1 MKQRAEIASI
11 VSPRD
16 GNDKSRNEE
25 SAREGS
31 SINSRDSWPWKKTPI
46 ITLWFFF
53 FSLLPLVGILT
64 EAQTNNSLLL
74 ECEKKNILPWR
85 TGGFSGRDETR
96 KTRNARCRF
105 QRIHYR
111 TFTSITEFPFCRLDR
126 RGNIEWCWRSVQ
138 EISDLAID
146 LENILYT
153 IIVDIRI

>member
-16 GNDKSRNEE
+16 GNDN
-25 SAREGS
+25 RETE
-31 SINSRDSWPWKKTPI
+31 SINSRGSWPRKKTPI
-46 ITLWFFF
+46 IPFDFFLFFF
-53 FSLLPLVGILT
+53 FSLVVSRRKLK
-64 EAQTNNSLLL
+64 QTTLFCSSAR
-74 ECEKKNILPWR
+74 KNILPRR

-126 RGNIEWCWRSVQ
+126 DCVSVVVAIRGRNAEELLVY
-138 EISDLAID
+138 ETSDLAI
-146 LENILYT
+146 
-153 IIVDIRI
+153 